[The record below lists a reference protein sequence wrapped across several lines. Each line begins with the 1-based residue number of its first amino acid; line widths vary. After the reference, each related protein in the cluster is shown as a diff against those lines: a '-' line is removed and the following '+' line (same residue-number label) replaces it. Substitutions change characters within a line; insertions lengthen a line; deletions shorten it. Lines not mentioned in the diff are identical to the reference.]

1 MSKRK
6 SSFSADQMELGF
18 EVPASARRD
27 GELAGIERRIASAIA
42 LILKDEPRSRY
53 DVAADMSR
61 ILDDDVSKMM
71 LDAYAS
77 EARDT
82 HNISAGR
89 LLAVVA
95 VTGRYDVLR
104 AILRPIGADLI
115 VGEEILTVELGHI
128 RAQQAKLAKREAEIR
143 KIAPLID
150 RNKSRGDHH
159 AE

>member
-1 MSKRK
+1 
-6 SSFSADQMELGF
+6 MELGF
-18 EVPASARRD
+18 DVPATARRD
-27 GELAGIERRIASAIA
+27 GELAGIERRVASAVGA
-42 LILKDEPRSRY
+42 ILKDEPRSRY

-89 LLAVVA
+89 LLAIIA
-95 VTGRYDVLR
+95 VTGRYDILR
-104 AILRPIGADLI
+104 ALLRPIGADLI

-128 RAQQAKLAKREAEIR
+128 RAQQAKLAQREAEIK
-143 KIAPLID
+143 KIAPLIARD
-150 RNKSRGDHH
+150 QRPKSGRKDVS
-159 AE
+159 